1 MILPLINANGEHCWL
16 NVEDIAYLQT
26 NGQGKLHVYTYNETY
41 RPISL
46 LREWGV
52 LLQKE
57 GFLKIDRGT
66 IVNARMIESVDPCL
80 RVVVISRAGG
90 AVSIP
95 YSEKVRAELNGKH
108 CAPSVA
114 DRCANKHDK

>member
-1 MILPLINANGEHCWL
+1 MILPLINANGEHRWL

-66 IVNARMIESVDPCL
+66 IVNVRMIESVDSNL
-80 RVVVISRAGG
+80 RLVKVSLKSEV
-90 AVSIP
+90 VSIP
-95 YSEKVRAELNGKH
+95 FAEKMLRQLEKRLDSLHSSN
-108 CAPSVA
+108 
-114 DRCANKHDK
+114 R